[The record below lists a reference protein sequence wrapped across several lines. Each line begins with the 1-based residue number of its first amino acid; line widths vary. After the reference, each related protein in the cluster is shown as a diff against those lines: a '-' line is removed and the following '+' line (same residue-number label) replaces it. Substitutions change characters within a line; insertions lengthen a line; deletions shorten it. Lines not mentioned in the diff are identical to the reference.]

1 MPFRGYR
8 AAKLHLHILL
18 KVKNCNFATNRLQ
31 RLKKLDWYIL
41 RQFMITFVFA
51 ILLLTF
57 ITVVIDTSEH
67 SDDFVKSGLT
77 TWQIIM
83 QYHVGFVPRIITL
96 LFPLFIFISV
106 IFFTSKLAGR
116 TEIVAILASG
126 ISFNR
131 FLRPYWIGSIFFAI
145 VLWLSY
151 RYVTP
156 LANQVFS
163 TFQNRYIDEPVFSS
177 DYNANTIHF
186 RNDSTHYGQVSYFDT
201 ASKRG
206 SGFVL
211 QEIKNHQL
219 LQNIRAESLI
229 WDTTGGRQ
237 RWKLE
242 SVTVR
247 DFDSLGER
255 VRLLTDTFIQL
266 NFKPYEFKKGQYTK
280 DVLKTPEL
288 QELIRKEK
296 LRGAENINELVVERH
311 RRDATPVSIILLTM
325 MGVAVS
331 SRKVRGG
338 SGYHLAMGIV
348 LAALFILT
356 DRFSTIFSTKG
367 SFPPMLAAWTPNII
381 FLFVTLYLFKKAP
394 K

>member
-1 MPFRGYR
+1 M
-8 AAKLHLHILL
+8 
-18 KVKNCNFATNRLQ
+18 
-31 RLKKLDWYIL
+31 KKLDWYIL
-41 RQFMITFVFA
+41 RQYITTFVFA

-77 TWQIIM
+77 TWEIIK
-83 QYHVGFVPRIITL
+83 QYHFGFIPRMITL

-116 TEIVAILASG
+116 TEIIAILASG

-131 FLRPYWIGSIFFAI
+131 FLRPYWVGSIFFAV
-145 VLWLSY
+145 VLWLSF

-156 LANQVFS
+156 ISNQIFS
-163 TFQNRYIDEPVFSS
+163 AFQNKYINEPIFNNE
-177 DYNANTIHF
+177 YGEGTIYF

-201 ASKRG
+201 ATKRG
-206 SGFVL
+206 NSFVL
-211 QEIKNHQL
+211 MEIKNNQL
-219 LQNIRAESLI
+219 RNNMRAESLV
-229 WDTTGGRQ
+229 WDTAKR

-242 SVTVR
+242 NVVIRTIDSTVETIR
-247 DFDSLGER
+247 QLA
-255 VRLLTDTFIQL
+255 DTTIKL
-266 NFKPYEFKKGQYTK
+266 NFKPTEFKKGQYTK

-288 QELIRKEK
+288 VELIRKEQM
-296 LRGAENINELVVERH
+296 RGAENINDLIVERH
-311 RRDATPVSIILLTM
+311 RRDATPISIILLTM

-331 SRKVRGG
+331 SRKARGG
-338 SGYHLAMGIV
+338 SGFHLAMGII

-381 FLFVTLYLFKKAP
+381 FFFVTLYLFKKTP

>member
-1 MPFRGYR
+1 M
-8 AAKLHLHILL
+8 
-18 KVKNCNFATNRLQ
+18 
-31 RLKKLDWYIL
+31 KKLDWYIL
-41 RQFMITFVFA
+41 RQYISTFVFA

-67 SDDFVKSGLT
+67 SDDFVKSGLSGWEIFT
-77 TWQIIM
+77 
-83 QYHVGFVPRIITL
+83 QYHLGFIPRMITL

-116 TEIVAILASG
+116 TEIIAILASG

-145 VLWLSY
+145 VLWLSF

-156 LANQVFS
+156 IANQIFS
-163 TFQNRYIDEPVFSS
+163 TFQNKYIDEPVFNNEYGSG
-177 DYNANTIHF
+177 TIYF

-201 ASKRG
+201 TTKRG
-206 SGFVL
+206 NNFVL
-211 QEIKNHQL
+211 LEIKQNQL
-219 LQNIRAESLI
+219 RQNMRAESLV
-229 WDTTGGRQ
+229 WDTAKK

-242 SVTVR
+242 IVTIRTIDGMKETVR
-247 DFDSLGER
+247 QIN
-255 VRLLTDTFIQL
+255 DTIIKL
-266 NFKPYEFKKGQYTK
+266 NFKPTEFKKGQYTK
-280 DVLKTPEL
+280 DVLKTPAL
-288 QELIRKEK
+288 IELINKEK
-296 LRGAENINELVVERH
+296 MRGAENINDLIVERH
-311 RRDATPVSIILLTM
+311 RRDATPVSIVLLTM

-338 SGYHLAMGIV
+338 SGFHLAMGIV

-367 SFPPMLAAWTPNII
+367 NFPPMLAAWMPNLI
-381 FLFVTLYLFKKAP
+381 FFFVTLFLFKKAP

>member
-1 MPFRGYR
+1 LEKLPQI
-8 AAKLHLHILL
+8 AATKIDP
-18 KVKNCNFATNRLQ
+18 V
-31 RLKKLDWYIL
+31 LKKLDWYIL
-41 RQFMITFVFA
+41 RQFITTFVFA

-67 SDDFVKSGLT
+67 SDDFVKSGLSS
-77 TWQIIM
+77 WEIIR
-83 QYHVGFVPRIITL
+83 QYHFGFIPRMITL

-116 TEIVAILASG
+116 TEIIAILASG

-131 FLRPYWIGSIFFAI
+131 FLRPYWVGSILFALI
-145 VLWLSY
+145 LWLSF

-156 LANQVFS
+156 IANRIFS
-163 TFQNRYIDEPVFSS
+163 DFQNKYIDVPDFSK
-177 DYNANTIHF
+177 DYNAGTIYF

-206 SGFVL
+206 SSFVL
-211 QEIKNHQL
+211 QEIKGTSL
-219 LQNIRAESLI
+219 VENIRAESLV
-229 WDTTGGRQ
+229 WDTAKKK
-237 RWKLE
+237 WKLE

-247 DFDSLGER
+247 EIDGTTER
-255 VRLLTDTFIQL
+255 VRQL
-266 NFKPYEFKKGQYTK
+266 NDTIIKLNFRPEEFKKGQYTK
-280 DVLKTPEL
+280 DILKTPEL
-288 QELIRKEK
+288 IELIRKEK
-296 LRGAENINELVVERH
+296 LRGASNINDLVVERH
-311 RRDATPVSIILLTM
+311 RRDATPVSIVLLTM

-338 SGYHLAMGIV
+338 SGFHLAIGIV

-367 SFPPMLAAWTPNII
+367 SFPPMLAAWTPNFI

>member
-1 MPFRGYR
+1 
-8 AAKLHLHILL
+8 L
-18 KVKNCNFATNRLQ
+18 T
-31 RLKKLDWYIL
+31 KLDWYIL
-41 RQFMITFVFA
+41 RQYISTFVFA

-57 ITVVIDTSEH
+57 ITIVIDTSEH
-67 SDDFVKSGLT
+67 SDDFVKSGLS
-77 TWQIIM
+77 TWEIIK
-83 QYHVGFVPRIITL
+83 QYHFGFVPRMITL

-145 VLWLSY
+145 LLWLSF

-156 LANQVFS
+156 IANQIFS
-163 TFQNRYIDEPVFSS
+163 DFQNKYIDNPNYSG
-177 DYNANTIHF
+177 DYNASTIYF
-186 RNDSTHYGQVSYFDT
+186 RNDSTHYGSVSYFDT
-201 ASKRG
+201 AQKRG
-206 SGFVL
+206 NAFTL
-211 QEIKNHQL
+211 QEIKHNEL
-219 LQNIRAESLI
+219 KQNIRAESLV
-229 WDTTGGRQ
+229 WDTAKK

-242 SVTVR
+242 VVTIRDINGDVEKVR
-247 DFDSLGER
+247 QIN
-255 VRLLTDTFIQL
+255 DTVINL
-266 NFKPYEFKKGQYTK
+266 NFKPSEFKKGQYTK
-280 DVLKTPEL
+280 DILKTPEL

-296 LRGAENINELVVERH
+296 LRGTEGINDLIVERH
-311 RRDATPVSIILLTM
+311 RRDATPISIVLLTM

-338 SGYHLAMGIV
+338 SGLHLAMGII

-367 SFPPMLAAWTPNII
+367 NFPPALAAWTPNLI
-381 FLFVTLYLFKKAP
+381 FFFVTIYLFKKAP

>member
-1 MPFRGYR
+1 
-8 AAKLHLHILL
+8 
-18 KVKNCNFATNRLQ
+18 
-31 RLKKLDWYIL
+31 LKKLDWYIL
-41 RQFMITFVFA
+41 RQYISTFVFA

-67 SDDFVKSGLT
+67 SDDFVKSGLSS
-77 TWQIIM
+77 WEIIK
-83 QYHVGFVPRIITL
+83 QYHLGFIPRMITL

-116 TEIVAILASG
+116 TEIIAMLASG

-131 FLRPYWIGSIFFAI
+131 FLRPYWIGSIFFAV
-145 VLWLSY
+145 VLWLSF

-156 LANQVFS
+156 IANQIFS
-163 TFQNRYIDEPVFSS
+163 SFQNKYIDEPVFNNE
-177 DYNANTIHF
+177 YGAGTIYF

-201 ASKRG
+201 ATKRG
-206 SGFVL
+206 NNFIL
-211 QEIKNHQL
+211 MEIKQNQL
-219 LQNIRAESLI
+219 RQNIRAESLI
-229 WDTTGGRQ
+229 WDTAKKH
-237 RWKLE
+237 WKLE
-242 SVTVR
+242 SITIRTIDGMQETVR
-247 DFDSLGER
+247 QIN
-255 VRLLTDTFIQL
+255 DTTIKL
-266 NFKPYEFKKGQYTK
+266 NFKPTEFKKGQYTK

-288 QELIRKEK
+288 SELIRKEK
-296 LRGAENINELVVERH
+296 MRGAENINDLIVERH

-338 SGYHLAMGIV
+338 SGFHLAMGIV

-367 SFPPMLAAWTPNII
+367 NFPPMLAAWMPNLI
-381 FLFVTLYLFKKAP
+381 FFFVTIFLFKKAP

>member
-1 MPFRGYR
+1 M
-8 AAKLHLHILL
+8 
-18 KVKNCNFATNRLQ
+18 
-31 RLKKLDWYIL
+31 KKLDWYIL
-41 RQFMITFVFA
+41 RQYITTFVFA

-67 SDDFVKSGLT
+67 SDDFVKSGLSG
-77 TWQIIM
+77 WQIFL
-83 QYHVGFVPRIITL
+83 QYHLGFIPRMITL

-116 TEIVAILASG
+116 TEIIAILASG
-126 ISFNR
+126 TSFNR
-131 FLRPYWIGSIFFAI
+131 FLRPYWVGSILFAVI
-145 VLWLSY
+145 LWLSF

-156 LANQVFS
+156 IANRIFS
-163 TFQNRYIDEPVFSS
+163 DFQNRYIDNPDFSGQ
-177 DYNANTIHF
+177 YNAGTIYF
-186 RNDSTHYGQVSYFDT
+186 RNDTTHYGSVSYFDT

-206 SGFVL
+206 SNFVL
-211 QEIKNHQL
+211 QEIKNSRL
-219 LQNIRAESLI
+219 VKNLRAETLV
-229 WDTTGGRQ
+229 WDTAKK

-247 DFDSLGER
+247 MIDSTSEK
-255 VRLLTDTFIQL
+255 VWQVADTIIKL
-266 NFKPYEFKKGQYTK
+266 NFKPEEFKKGQYTK
-280 DVLKTPEL
+280 DILKTPEL
-288 QELIRKEK
+288 IALIEKEK
-296 LRGAENINELVVERH
+296 LRGTENINDLIVERH
-311 RRDATPVSIILLTM
+311 RRDATPFSIILLTM

-338 SGYHLAMGIV
+338 SGLHLAIGIV

-367 SFPPMLAAWTPNII
+367 SFPPMLAAWMPNII
-381 FLFVTLYLFKKAP
+381 FLFVTLYLFKKTP

>member
-1 MPFRGYR
+1 M
-8 AAKLHLHILL
+8 
-18 KVKNCNFATNRLQ
+18 
-31 RLKKLDWYIL
+31 KKLDWYIL
-41 RQFMITFVFA
+41 RQYISTFVFA

-67 SDDFVKSGLT
+67 SDDFVKSGLSS
-77 TWQIIM
+77 WEIIK
-83 QYHVGFVPRIITL
+83 QYHLGFIPRMITL

-116 TEIVAILASG
+116 TEIIAMLASG

-131 FLRPYWIGSIFFAI
+131 FLRPYWIGSIFFAV
-145 VLWLSY
+145 VLWLSF

-156 LANQVFS
+156 IANQIFS
-163 TFQNRYIDEPVFSS
+163 TFQNKYIDEPIFNNE
-177 DYNANTIHF
+177 YGAGTIYF

-206 SGFVL
+206 NNFIL
-211 QEIKNHQL
+211 MEIK
-219 LQNIRAESLI
+219 QNEMRENMRAETLL
-229 WDTTGGRQ
+229 WDTAKK

-242 SVTVR
+242 LVTIR
-247 DFDSLGER
+247 NIDGMHETMR
-255 VRLLTDTFIQL
+255 QLTDTTIKL
-266 NFKPYEFKKGQYTK
+266 NFKPNEFKKGQYTK

-288 QELIRKEK
+288 DELIRKEK
-296 LRGAENINELVVERH
+296 MRGAENINDLIVERH
-311 RRDATPVSIILLTM
+311 RRDATPISIILLTM

-338 SGYHLAMGIV
+338 SGFHLAMGIV

-367 SFPPMLAAWTPNII
+367 NFAPMLAAWTPNLIFFFVTI
-381 FLFVTLYLFKKAP
+381 FLFKKTP